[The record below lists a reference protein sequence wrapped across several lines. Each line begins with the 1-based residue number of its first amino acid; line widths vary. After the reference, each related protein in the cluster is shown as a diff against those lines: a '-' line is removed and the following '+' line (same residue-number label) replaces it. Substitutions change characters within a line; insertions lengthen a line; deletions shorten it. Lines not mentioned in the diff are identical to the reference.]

1 MNSYRIEK
9 VRCPVTVVFAGGGA
23 VSGEIFL
30 NPTSRFRAEP
40 QAPAEFLNEE
50 DEYFALASPE
60 QPPLLVAKASVESIE
75 IPGEPGTAM
84 EGIAPN
90 LLDVELRLSSGAIL
104 AGAIRIDTPPTRA
117 RLLDFLNSQRER
129 FLRVDQPTRV
139 ILVNRRAIAHVH
151 EAHLSI

>member
-40 QAPAEFLNEE
+40 QEPAEFMNEDE
-50 DEYFALASPE
+50 EYFALASPE
-60 QPPLLVAKASVESIE
+60 QPPLLVAKSNVESVEV
-75 IPGEPGTAM
+75 PGEPY
-84 EGIAPN
+84 EGSDGVAPHAV
-90 LLDVELRLSSGAIL
+90 DVELRLSSGAIL
-104 AGAIRIDTPPTRA
+104 AGAILIDTPPTRA

-139 ILVNRRAIAHVH
+139 ILVNRRAVAHVH
-151 EAHLSI
+151 EPT